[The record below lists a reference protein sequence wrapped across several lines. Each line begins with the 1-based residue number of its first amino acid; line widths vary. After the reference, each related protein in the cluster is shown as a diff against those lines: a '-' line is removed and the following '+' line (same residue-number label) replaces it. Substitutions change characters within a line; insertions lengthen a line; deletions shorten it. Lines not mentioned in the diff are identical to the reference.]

1 MKSISALST
10 RNTPIESSKEEDEN
24 DEVLRRHLKEIIN
37 RNKVSSKVGMHSANI
52 GGKDTANS
60 ITTVSLKGLK
70 MLQKVKTS
78 KVRQSFSKDLEI
90 GS

>member
-10 RNTPIESSKEEDEN
+10 RNTPIESSKEDDEN

-37 RNKVSSKVGMHSANI
+37 RNKGSSKAGVHSANI
-52 GGKDTANS
+52 GGKDGLNS

-78 KVRQSFSKDLEI
+78 KVR
-90 GS
+90 